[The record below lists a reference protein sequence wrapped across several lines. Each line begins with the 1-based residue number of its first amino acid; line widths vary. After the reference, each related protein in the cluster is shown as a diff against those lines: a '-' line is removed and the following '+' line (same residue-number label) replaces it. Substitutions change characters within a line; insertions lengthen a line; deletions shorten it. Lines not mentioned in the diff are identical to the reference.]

1 MTVSS
6 ESGTQVLD
14 QPNQYTEVSSKSS
27 SPSAPAVMEKEK
39 IDADFSDVIAA
50 LPLRP
55 VSFLLY
61 FKFGTSDLTKESEEM
76 LPEIMDTIRA
86 REVCTVSIIGHSDT
100 MGPEEYNIK
109 LSYQRAKMINDLL
122 VDKGG
127 VTCDKM
133 TVSSH
138 GENDQ
143 LVKTGDDVSM
153 PKNRRVEIMVK

>member
-1 MTVSS
+1 M
-6 ESGTQVLD
+6 
-14 QPNQYTEVSSKSS
+14 
-27 SPSAPAVMEKEK
+27 
-39 IDADFSDVIAA
+39 
-50 LPLRP
+50 
-55 VSFLLY
+55 LY

-122 VDKGG
+122 VDKG